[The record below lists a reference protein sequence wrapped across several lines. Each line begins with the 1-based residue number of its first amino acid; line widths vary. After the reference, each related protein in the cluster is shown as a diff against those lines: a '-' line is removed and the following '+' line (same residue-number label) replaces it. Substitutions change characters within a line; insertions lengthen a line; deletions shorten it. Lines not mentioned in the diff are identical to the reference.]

1 MHHAFVFAKVA
12 VVVGPWWEPGDPP
25 ERGAR
30 VELRLL
36 SDEPHRGSESAA
48 QRVVIDD
55 ALFRADLFDQ
65 LDRPAGNLLAAHFHA
80 GFDGV
85 EPRDRQWPDR
95 IREDPTGWLTDQ
107 LGDLHALL
115 AQARAR
121 DRNGAWIDADAAALR
136 KACPAIIAAVEA
148 TWTEVRDDAASA
160 AGSTP

>member
-1 MHHAFVFAKVA
+1 
-12 VVVGPWWEPGDPP
+12 VVGPWWEPGDPP

-36 SDEPHRGSESAA
+36 SEEPHRGSESAA
-48 QRVVIDD
+48 QRVVIDEP
-55 ALFRADLFDQ
+55 LFRADLFDQ
-65 LDRPAGNLLAAHFHA
+65 LDGPAGNLRAAHFHA

-107 LGDLHALL
+107 LGDLRALL
-115 AQARAR
+115 RQAGSP
-121 DRNGAWIDADAAALR
+121 DEINGASIGADAAALR

-148 TWTEVRDDAASA
+148 TWTMVRDDAASSA
-160 AGSTP
+160 RTGPATTI